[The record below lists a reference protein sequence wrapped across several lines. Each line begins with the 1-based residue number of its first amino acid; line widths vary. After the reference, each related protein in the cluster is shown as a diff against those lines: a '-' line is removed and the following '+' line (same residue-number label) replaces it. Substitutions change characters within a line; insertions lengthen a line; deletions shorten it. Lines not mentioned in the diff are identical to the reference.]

1 MAAQSPFPDQA
12 TQGQSAN
19 GKEGATLRGRGTLA
33 VIISSIVFP
42 LALTQFIASFAG
54 SNMNVAI
61 SNIAEDLGTTTHGVQ
76 TAITLFTLTMAAL
89 MIPGSKLT
97 DIWGRKRCFMLGL
110 AIYGLGA
117 LVASLS
123 QGLTVLIIGYS
134 LMQGIG
140 SALMIPPIYI
150 LLTFVFTDLE
160 SRAKAFGVVSAAA
173 GLGSAA
179 GPLIGGLI
187 TSAISWRAS
196 FIVQVLVVAGI
207 MVMGR
212 QYAGAKGTKT
222 VFDVLGAVL
231 SAIGLVFVVIGIL
244 QSGDYGW
251 VTAKKDFKIG
261 DTVIIEE
268 GGISPVWPLVGIG
281 AIFLVLFFFHI
292 RSRERAGKEPLLST
306 RLFRNRASNLGLITQ
321 NVQWL
326 TLQGSFFVVSVFLQT
341 VRGYSAIETGLVL
354 TASTVGI
361 ILSSGIAGRLAR
373 RRPQVFLI
381 RGGFICFVVGILL
394 LLAIAD
400 ATSNIWTFLPGLFLA
415 GFGIGVMLTSSV
427 NVVQSSW
434 PEQDQGEISGLS
446 RSVSNLGSS
455 LGTALVGSVLVSTAF
470 VGNEEY
476 RAALI
481 VMAVIGLIGLVAA
494 LLIPRNVMPAQG
506 ER

>member
-1 MAAQSPFPDQA
+1 MKAKIFDPENRKWWTLGAVAFGLFMIMLDNTIVNVALPSIQSDLDIGISELEWVF
-12 TQGQSAN
+12 N
-19 GKEGATLRGRGTLA
+19 GY
-33 VIISSIVFP
+33 
-42 LALTQFIASFAG
+42 ALTFGVLMLTGGKLADLLGRRRIFIVGLVIFTAASLA
-54 SNMNVAI
+54 
-61 SNIAEDLGTTTHGVQ
+61 
-76 TAITLFTLTMAAL
+76 
-89 MIPGSKLT
+89 
-97 DIWGRKRCFMLGL
+97 CGL
-110 AIYGLGA
+110 ASSAAPLIGA
-117 LVASLS
+117 RVV
-123 QGLTVLIIGYS
+123 QGV
-134 LMQGIG
+134 G

-150 LLTFVFTDLE
+150 LLTIVFSDLE
-160 SRAKAFGVVSAAA
+160 SRAKAFGIVSAAA

-196 FIVQVLVVAGI
+196 FIVQVIVVASI

-212 QYAGAKGTKT
+212 QYAGAKGTKS
-222 VFDVLGAVL
+222 VFDVMGAVL
-231 SAIGLVFVVIGIL
+231 SAAGLVFVVTGIL

-251 VTAKKDFKIG
+251 LTAKKDFMIG

-268 GGISPVWPLVGIG
+268 GGISPVWPLVAIG
-281 AIFLVLFFFHI
+281 ALFLAWFFFHI

-306 RLFRNRASNLGLITQ
+306 RLFRNRVSNLGLVTQ

-341 VRGYSAIETGLVL
+341 VRGYNAIETGLVL

-381 RGGFICFVVGILL
+381 RGGFVCFVAGILCL
-394 LLAIAD
+394 LVIAD
-400 ATSNIWTFLPGLFLA
+400 ATSDIWTFLPGLFLA

-446 RSVSNLGSS
+446 RSASNLGSS

-470 VGNEEY
+470 PGNEEY

-481 VMAVIGLIGLVAA
+481 VMAIIGLIGLGAA
-494 LLIPRNVMPAQG
+494 VLIPRDVMPAQG
-506 ER
+506 QPQATA